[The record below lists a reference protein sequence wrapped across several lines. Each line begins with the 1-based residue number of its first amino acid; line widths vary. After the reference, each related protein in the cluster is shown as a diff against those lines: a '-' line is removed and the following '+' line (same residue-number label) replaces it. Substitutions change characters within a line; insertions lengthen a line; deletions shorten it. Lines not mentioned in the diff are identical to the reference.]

1 MKQLRVALAGNPNCG
16 KSTLFNRLTG
26 AQQHVG
32 NWPGK
37 TVARKEGY
45 YEEGEMQIQIV
56 DLPGT
61 YSLSAY
67 SPEEQIA
74 RDYIVQEHPDVVVNV
89 LDAANLERNLYLTA
103 QIIETGAPMI
113 VVLNMSDVAAKR
125 GFQIDVAQLAQRLGG
140 VAVVEAVASR
150 GEGLEALRQAI
161 VATAAGR
168 QDGCN
173 CTGSLNGEGSEYGAS
188 KRNATNGPR
197 LWGCH

>member
-1 MKQLRVALAGNPNCG
+1 VRQLRVALAGNPNCG
-16 KSTLFNRLTG
+16 KSTVFNRLTG

-45 YEEGEMQIQIV
+45 YQDGDTRVALV

-74 RDYIVQEHPDVVVNV
+74 RDFIVRQQPDVVVNV
-89 LDAANLERNLYLTA
+89 LDTANLERNLFLTA
-103 QIIETGAPMI
+103 QILEAGAPLI
-113 VVLNMSDVAAKR
+113 IVLNMSDVAARR
-125 GFQIDVAQLAQRLGG
+125 GYLIDVEQLSRRLGG
-140 VAVVEAVASR
+140 VPVIRAVASH
-150 GEGLEALRQAI
+150 GEGLQSLREAIRI
-161 VATAAGR
+161 VGSQTLANREHEMQG
-168 QDGCN
+168 DGS
-173 CTGSLNGEGSEYGAS
+173 THGTGEGTTDRESQ
-188 KRNATNGPR
+188 

>member
-1 MKQLRVALAGNPNCG
+1 MRRLRVALAGNPNSG
-16 KSTLFNRLTG
+16 KSTVFNRLTG

-45 YEEGEMQIQIV
+45 YEDGHTSVALV

-74 RDYIVQEHPDVVVNV
+74 RDYIVHRQPDVVVNV
-89 LDAANLERNLYLTA
+89 LDAANLERNLFLTT
-103 QIIETGAPMI
+103 QILETGAPLVI
-113 VVLNMSDVAAKR
+113 VLNMSDVASRR
-125 GFQIDVAQLAQRLGG
+125 GYLIDAEQLSRRLGG
-140 VAVVEAVASR
+140 VPVIRAVASR
-150 GEGLEALRQAI
+150 GEGLQALREAI
-161 VATAAGR
+161 RIVGNQTLANR
-168 QDGCN
+168 
-173 CTGSLNGEGSEYGAS
+173 GSEMQGVGS
-188 KRNATNGPR
+188 THGTGDGTKDQLSQ